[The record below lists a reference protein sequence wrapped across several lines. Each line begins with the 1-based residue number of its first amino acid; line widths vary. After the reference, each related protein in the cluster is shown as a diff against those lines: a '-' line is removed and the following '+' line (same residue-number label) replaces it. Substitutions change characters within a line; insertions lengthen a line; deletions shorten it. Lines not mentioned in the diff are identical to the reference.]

1 MKIENILENKEILR
15 KLGVDIFS
23 IKRKYWFVRTQKGTY
38 YEDFINDEFI
48 GIEWDKVSNI
58 DFIKN
63 DNEDDLKEE
72 ILTQY
77 PKVERPGYVAKQ
89 ILKFCNS
96 MKKGDIVLIPS
107 EKSKWIT
114 FGEILDD
121 NIYLYE
127 EDDDYFQRIL
137 DDFFDDAEKK
147 EEKTVLKK
155 RRRVKWIK
163 SVKKSELDPYLYSI
177 IYSHNAVVEADAYSV
192 FIDRML
198 SQFYIKGDEAY
209 YTYKV
214 NKKKNIPYKDMLK
227 FLNNNNEIIEYIKI
241 KYPELELNTDD
252 FVIKINV
259 QSKGP
264 VQLKG
269 MATGILIVGL
279 GIGILC
285 GCDMELNILGMD
297 FKYKTEGLPK
307 IISTVI
313 DLKNKLD
320 ESKDEDLNKLK
331 EELLKDKENLEIEV
345 PGEKIEN
352 KKVLE

>member
-1 MKIENILENKEILR
+1 MEIENILEDKEILR

-23 IKRKYWFVRTQKGTY
+23 SKRKYWFVRTQKGTY

-48 GIEWDKVSNI
+48 GIEWDKVSNL

-72 ILTQY
+72 ILIQY

-269 MATGILIVGL
+269 IATGILIVGL

-352 KKVLE
+352 KKVLD